1 MNSNSAFR
9 VKFVQND
16 TAMKKLLLFSFSFAV
31 LFTSCENS
39 KTSSTEAEIIKITTP
54 EKKAE
59 KEVLA
64 ENKVEVK
71 MEVEGMTCAMGCA
84 KYIEDKVGGMGG
96 IIASTVNF
104 EEKMA
109 TFEFDKTQTSPE
121 DIQQFINDIHEGQY
135 KAKIAT
141 SDSNVEIKDNSTT
154 DDEGVTVAARQ
165 RINVSFPQLFTYFIS
180 KIR

>member
-1 MNSNSAFR
+1 
-9 VKFVQND
+9 
-16 TAMKKLLLFSFSFAV
+16 MKKLLILSFSFAV
-31 LFTSCENS
+31 LFTACGDS
-39 KTSSTEAEIIKITTP
+39 KTSSNEAELIEIATP
-54 EKKAE
+54 EE
-59 KEVLA
+59 KSENDVLA

-96 IIASTVNF
+96 IIASNVNF

-141 SDSNVEIKDNSTT
+141 SDSNLEIEDNSDT
-154 DDEGVTVAARQ
+154 DEKEITASVKERLN
-165 RINVSFPQLFTYFIS
+165 ISFPQLFTYFIKS
-180 KIR
+180 IR